1 MMMTELND
9 RATQRSVDER
19 LHTFKI
25 AGQPVYMVRSRE
37 TEPGSMHQ
45 VHVHAGTVQHCTCRG
60 WEFRQR
66 CTHAAAVTRRLE
78 REGRTHRGGSGT
90 VLPPKTTA
98 DEPMDSAP
106 TSKRQ
111 LFRSEA

>member
-1 MMMTELND
+1 MMTSVEIQT
-9 RATQRSVDER
+9 RATQRSIAER

-25 AGQPVYMVRSRE
+25 AGQPIYMVRSRT

-45 VHVHAGTVQHCTCRG
+45 VHVTAGTVDHCSCKG
-60 WEFRQR
+60 WFHRQS

-78 REGRTHRGGSGT
+78 REARAR
-90 VLPPKTTA
+90 KTTA
-98 DEPMDSAP
+98 TDDAPMDNAS
-106 TSKRQ
+106 TTKRQ

>member
-1 MMMTELND
+1 MMTTQEIET
-9 RATQRSVDER
+9 RATQRSIDER

-25 AGQPVYMVRSRE
+25 AGQPIYMVRSRT

-45 VHVHAGTVQHCTCRG
+45 VHVTAGTVDHCTCAG
-60 WEFRQR
+60 WYHRQS

-78 REGRTHRGGSGT
+78 RENRTHKAIS
-90 VLPPKTTA
+90 

-106 TSKRQ
+106 TTKHQ